1 MFLVLI
7 GLLCVALWIWALV
20 DIVRSRFREESTKI
34 IWCLLVVFLPFLGTI
49 LYLAIGRE
57 QKM

>member
-1 MFLVLI
+1 MFFVLI

-20 DIVRSRFREESTKI
+20 DIVRSRFPEESTKI

>member
-1 MFLVLI
+1 MFVALI
-7 GLLCVALWIWALV
+7 WILCVASWIWALV
-20 DIVRSRFREESTKI
+20 DIFRSRFRKESTKL
-34 IWCLLVVFLPFLGTI
+34 IWCLLVIFFPFLGTL